1 MARDDSE
8 KTVFE
13 VSLYGYEVQSMAF
26 DRIIKRHK
34 DMQAEH
40 ANEIADEIMA
50 ESVDGLY
57 EWTEESDEGRELYD
71 KVCIALY
78 NLAGAYVSKKL
89 AERDATAA

>member
-26 DRIIKRHK
+26 GRIIKQHK
-34 DMQAEH
+34 GMTDEH

-57 EWTEESDEGRELYD
+57 EWTEESDEGRELYE
-71 KVCIALY
+71 KAVAALRE
-78 NLAGAYVSKKL
+78 LAGAYVSKKL